1 MKSALRMAG
10 LRTAPL
16 GLVLLLGAL
25 MVSPGVRAEPISERE
40 LRAAVSA
47 AAQRL
52 RTDSAYLESMVNRGW
67 QGLLDEQ
74 QLPLVAGM
82 VRDVMA
88 HEAMQAYV
96 VNVLRPLVTD
106 ATTREM
112 VTATMAEAMSALQVK
127 GMRRLG
133 TDQQA
138 AFVRFT
144 YDWAGW
150 APPKVCKAAFTGQL
164 NTMQSM
170 VLERRYA
177 MTLPSQKFESYIAL
191 YKAATMAELD
201 DYPSPRTVNSV
212 QMKAAERAF
221 TQAFL
226 ERTASM
232 PAGLLERV
240 IEAPDQV
247 AAEDACSYFR
257 EVLAAVLSLE
267 EPYRSWQLARF
278 MADLH

>member
-1 MKSALRMAG
+1 MKSSLRMAG
-10 LRTAPL
+10 LRTALL

-52 RTDSAYLESMVNRGW
+52 RTDSAYLDGMVNRGW

-88 HEAMQAYV
+88 HEAMQAYL

-106 ATTREM
+106 ATKRKM

-144 YDWAGW
+144 YDWAG
-150 APPKVCKAAFTGQL
+150 
-164 NTMQSM
+164 
-170 VLERRYA
+170 
-177 MTLPSQKFESYIAL
+177 
-191 YKAATMAELD
+191 
-201 DYPSPRTVNSV
+201 
-212 QMKAAERAF
+212 
-221 TQAFL
+221 
-226 ERTASM
+226 
-232 PAGLLERV
+232 
-240 IEAPDQV
+240 
-247 AAEDACSYFR
+247 
-257 EVLAAVLSLE
+257 
-267 EPYRSWQLARF
+267 
-278 MADLH
+278 